1 VFGKLLDGSGVTE
14 ADSNE
19 VTECCPCN
27 DDSTTTTDVFGNVH
41 VCLSVCV
48 SVCLSVCLMSWDQRS
63 VSQLRLS
70 ACSLL
75 LVLLWQSPL
84 GVYSA
89 KRRHQ
94 SPQWTTLS
102 HIDYFIQGEIVL
114 LAVDSLHPRSTRAPW
129 WSPPVHHRGS
139 CSQMILIFD
148 ILFDCFIYTPRPP
161 KKEATKLLA
170 ITFSNLNQ
178 FSKFFHCWIEDGGKY
193 YAVLLEIFILFSAVK
208 EFWKSVKI
216 WDIYCQK
223 VGRWL
228 PFCDTVYIC

>member
-1 VFGKLLDGSGVTE
+1 MSWRLTVVFGKLSDGSGVTE

-27 DDSTTTTDVFGNVH
+27 DDPTTTTDVFGNVH
-41 VCLSVCV
+41 
-48 SVCLSVCLMSWDQRS
+48 VCLSVCLMSWDQRS
-63 VSQLRLS
+63 VSQLSLS

-84 GVYSA
+84 GVCSA

-114 LAVDSLHPRSTRAPW
+114 LEVDSLHPRSTRASW
-129 WSPPVHHRGS
+129 WSPPVHQRGS

-148 ILFDCFIYTPRPP
+148 ILFIHRVTKRKPP
-161 KKEATKLLA
+161 TNLLA
-170 ITFSNLNQ
+170 RNVSNLNQ
-178 FSKFFHCWIEDGGKY
+178 FSKFFHCWKEDEY
-193 YAVLLEIFILFSAVK
+193 FQQNCVIFSTIFYSAVK
-208 EFWKSVKI
+208 EFWKLVKI
-216 WDIYCQK
+216 WESYCQK
-223 VGRWL
+223 FGGFLFGGHGV
-228 PFCDTVYIC
+228 